1 MIYVIFTEEGLNS
14 AVDEIVQDAAS
25 VWINPAL
32 SESKPKNDLS
42 NKGISVHLLPQ
53 QTDPANE
60 KAVVKAVEH
69 VESQSTD
76 KEILV
81 EYL

>member
-1 MIYVIFTEEGLNS
+1 
-14 AVDEIVQDAAS
+14 
-25 VWINPAL
+25 
-32 SESKPKNDLS
+32 
-42 NKGISVHLLPQ
+42 VHLLPQ